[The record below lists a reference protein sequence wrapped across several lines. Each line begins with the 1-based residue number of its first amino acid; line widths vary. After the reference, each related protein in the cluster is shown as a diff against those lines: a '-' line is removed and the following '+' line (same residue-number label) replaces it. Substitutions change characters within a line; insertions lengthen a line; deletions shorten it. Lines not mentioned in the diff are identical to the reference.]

1 MVLTN
6 KTVNQNQYWAV
17 VKKFVRF
24 VQSLATFE
32 RSVRVIREIR
42 EISVRYSTQEDV
54 KLHLITQDVP
64 YHTPFIPQMTYF

>member
-1 MVLTN
+1 M
-6 KTVNQNQYWAV
+6 
-17 VKKFVRF
+17 RF